1 MAITITDNA
10 LEHFTDLY
18 QDPVNRYIRLY
29 SRKMVFNDGVTILGT
44 ATTVVPILPFDILNV
59 GTKQPV
65 YNVDGDDTSGIKH
78 YLVLNNEGEKE
89 FFYYYEESGAR
100 KGRSVQSLGQSS
112 EGDNKQ
118 QIGSLDLY
126 LTWSDD
132 DHSFIGNST
141 VNFDENS
148 NFLTITD
155 VTP

>member
-1 MAITITDNA
+1 MAITITDRA
-10 LEHFTDLY
+10 LQEFTDYY
-18 QDPVNRYIRLY
+18 QDPVNKYIRLY

>member
-1 MAITITDNA
+1 MAITITDRA
-10 LEHFTDLY
+10 LQEFTDYY
-18 QDPVNRYIRLY
+18 QDPVNKYIRLY

-44 ATTVVPILPFDILNV
+44 ATTIVPILPFDILNV

-112 EGDNKQ
+112 ESDNKQ

-132 DHSFIGNST
+132 DHSFIENST

-148 NFLTITD
+148 NYLTITD

>member
-1 MAITITDNA
+1 MAITITDRA
-10 LEHFTDLY
+10 LEEFTDY
-18 QDPVNRYIRLY
+18 WQDPVNKYIRLY
-29 SRKMVFNDGVTILGT
+29 SRKLVFNDGVTILGT
-44 ATTVVPILPFDILNV
+44 ATTVVPILSFDILNV

-65 YNVDGDDTSGIKH
+65 YNTEGDDTSGIKH

-112 EGDNKQ
+112 ESDNKQ

-148 NFLTITD
+148 NMLTITD
-155 VTP
+155 VSP

>member
-1 MAITITDNA
+1 MAITITDRA
-10 LEHFTDLY
+10 LEEFTDY
-18 QDPVNRYIRLY
+18 WQDPVNKYIRLY
-29 SRKMVFNDGVTILGT
+29 SRKLVFNDGVTILGT
-44 ATTVVPILPFDILNV
+44 ATTVIPILGFDILNV

-65 YNVDGDDTSGIKH
+65 YNTEGDDTSGIKH

-100 KGRSVQSLGQSS
+100 KGMSVQSLGQSS
-112 EGDNKQ
+112 ESDNKQ

-132 DHSFIGNST
+132 DNSFIGNST

-148 NFLTITD
+148 NMLTITD
-155 VTP
+155 VSP

>member
-1 MAITITDNA
+1 MAITITDRA
-10 LEHFTDLY
+10 LEEFTDYY
-18 QDPVNRYIRLY
+18 QDPVNKYIRLY

-44 ATTVVPILPFDILNV
+44 ATTVVPILNFDILNV
-59 GTKQPV
+59 GNKQPV

-112 EGDNKQ
+112 ESDNKQ